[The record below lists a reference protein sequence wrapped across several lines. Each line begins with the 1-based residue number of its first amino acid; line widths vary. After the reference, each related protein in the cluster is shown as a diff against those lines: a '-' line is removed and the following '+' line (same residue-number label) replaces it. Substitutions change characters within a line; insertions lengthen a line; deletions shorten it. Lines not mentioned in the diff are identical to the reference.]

1 MKKKRVT
8 SLFLALMMSFSVI
21 AGDFA
26 VTEPVTAEA
35 ASTASEIEAAAEE
48 YKLQDDVQD
57 GVTLQCWN
65 WSYNNIKNNMETI
78 AEQGFSA
85 IQTSPIQTCKEATSG
100 KTQGSSWWLYYQPAE
115 FTIDN
120 TGTNALGTKAEF
132 EEMCE
137 TAHEYGIK
145 VIVDVVANHLGNTTG
160 NDLSSAI
167 PSDIRN
173 DASCWHDITT
183 DISDYSSR
191 YNITQYCMSGL
202 PDLNTGS
209 TKIQQ
214 YVLSYLEECI
224 DAGAD
229 GFRFDAAK
237 HIETPDDSASG
248 CGSQFWP
255 TVVNGAEDYA
265 YSTRGIDLYCYGEV
279 LDQPDTSGALS
290 ITSYTKYISVT
301 DNQTGN
307 SIRNAVNSGNA
318 SGAATSYYNKSA
330 AGADKLVLWAES
342 HDTYADNSS
351 SGVSTDNIN
360 KTWALVAA
368 RADAM
373 GLYFARPNSYNTLLG
388 AADTTGWSYDVVA
401 KANKF
406 HNQFAGTTE
415 YCASSGNIAY
425 IERGTAGVVLV
436 NCSGGST
443 SVNVTAHE
451 IADGTYT
458 DQVSGNTFVVSGG
471 VISGNIGSTGVAIVY
486 NVEEDGDDDE
496 ETDNV
501 AYLKVPSGWST
512 PVYCYAYDSA
522 TETVNNGAW
531 PGVEMTY
538 VSDGVY
544 KYEVPDK
551 IKKPR
556 VIFYSS
562 DTNRYPADMEK
573 GLLLSGSMI
582 YEDGEWAAYE
592 EEIEITGT
600 VVAKYVDEDG
610 NTLADSVTTTGVV
623 GMAYITLAKTISG
636 YTLVSTPENASG
648 TYLEG
653 SITVTY
659 VYEKNE
665 DETTEN
671 TAYIYKPGSW
681 GSDLYCYVYSADDES
696 NRNAV
701 WPGEKMTQVS
711 GSLYKYEVSSD
722 ITNPL
727 VLFTDGSNQYPSS
740 GQAGLSL
747 SGSMIYKNGNWNVY
761 SEDETIENTAYLNLP
776 SGWGSDVYC
785 YVYSA
790 DDESNRNAVWPGE
803 KMTQVSGP
811 LYKYE
816 VSSDITNPLVLFT
829 DGSNQYPSSGQ
840 AGLSLS
846 GAMIYSNGSWTV
858 YTE

>member
-48 YKLQDDVQD
+48 YQLRDDVQD

-265 YSTRGIDLYCYGEV
+265 
-279 LDQPDTSGALS
+279 
-290 ITSYTKYISVT
+290 
-301 DNQTGN
+301 
-307 SIRNAVNSGNA
+307 
-318 SGAATSYYNKSA
+318 
-330 AGADKLVLWAES
+330 
-342 HDTYADNSS
+342 
-351 SGVSTDNIN
+351 
-360 KTWALVAA
+360 
-368 RADAM
+368 
-373 GLYFARPNSYNTLLG
+373 
-388 AADTTGWSYDVVA
+388 
-401 KANKF
+401 
-406 HNQFAGTTE
+406 
-415 YCASSGNIAY
+415 
-425 IERGTAGVVLV
+425 
-436 NCSGGST
+436 
-443 SVNVTAHE
+443 
-451 IADGTYT
+451 
-458 DQVSGNTFVVSGG
+458 
-471 VISGNIGSTGVAIVY
+471 
-486 NVEEDGDDDE
+486 
-496 ETDNV
+496 
-501 AYLKVPSGWST
+501 
-512 PVYCYAYDSA
+512 
-522 TETVNNGAW
+522 
-531 PGVEMTY
+531 
-538 VSDGVY
+538 
-544 KYEVPDK
+544 
-551 IKKPR
+551 
-556 VIFYSS
+556 
-562 DTNRYPADMEK
+562 
-573 GLLLSGSMI
+573 
-582 YEDGEWAAYE
+582 
-592 EEIEITGT
+592 
-600 VVAKYVDEDG
+600 
-610 NTLADSVTTTGVV
+610 
-623 GMAYITLAKTISG
+623 
-636 YTLVSTPENASG
+636 
-648 TYLEG
+648 
-653 SITVTY
+653 
-659 VYEKNE
+659 
-665 DETTEN
+665 
-671 TAYIYKPGSW
+671 
-681 GSDLYCYVYSADDES
+681 
-696 NRNAV
+696 
-701 WPGEKMTQVS
+701 
-711 GSLYKYEVSSD
+711 
-722 ITNPL
+722 
-727 VLFTDGSNQYPSS
+727 
-740 GQAGLSL
+740 
-747 SGSMIYKNGNWNVY
+747 
-761 SEDETIENTAYLNLP
+761 
-776 SGWGSDVYC
+776 
-785 YVYSA
+785 
-790 DDESNRNAVWPGE
+790 
-803 KMTQVSGP
+803 
-811 LYKYE
+811 
-816 VSSDITNPLVLFT
+816 
-829 DGSNQYPSSGQ
+829 
-840 AGLSLS
+840 
-846 GAMIYSNGSWTV
+846 
-858 YTE
+858 